1 MTLVDIIPM
10 PRATL
15 RLMQAGRPS
24 DTATYVAMGR
34 ALAHA
39 RRPLR
44 EFSDPF
50 ALQLLPPDCAAT
62 VERIL
67 RGGLA
72 RSPRDLRLGLIAEA
86 MVKLMASRTVEI
98 DGGVRA
104 MPAGSQVVIVG
115 AGLDSRAYR
124 LQELS
129 GSVFFEV
136 DHPATQ
142 AFKRDRAAGLRPRVR
157 ELRHVAVDLSR
168 EPLAPAL
175 ERAGHSTGVPT
186 AWVFE
191 GVISYLTRAE
201 VESSIEAMASRSAVG
216 SRLIATYNEPR
227 RSRKLLT
234 AAFIA
239 RTGEPHRAVGSF
251 AAGVDEGAARRK
263 RLRGPLRP
271 RRPRAHRAR
280 GRAALAARTVHR
292 APPPRRH
299 RRADGGLAEK
309 GGRRAAALTSPIASI
324 LSGDG
329 WRSSRPGTCGPELWR
344 PASR

>member
-1 MTLVDIIPM
+1 MH
-10 PRATL
+10 AS
-15 RLMQAGRPS
+15 RPS

-44 EFSDPF
+44 DFSDPF

-67 RGGLA
+67 RGALPRG
-72 RSPRDLRLGLIAEA
+72 PRDLRLGLIAEA

-98 DGGVRA
+98 DDGLRA
-104 MPAGSQVVIVG
+104 MPPGSQVVIVG

-124 LQELS
+124 LRELS
-129 GSVFFEV
+129 GSVLFEV

-142 AFKRDRAAGLRPRVR
+142 AFKRERAAGLNACVR
-157 ELRHVAVDLSR
+157 ELRQVAVDLSC
-168 EPLAPAL
+168 EPLAPTLA
-175 ERAGHSTGVPT
+175 RAGHSTDVPT

-216 SRLIATYNEPR
+216 SRLLATYNEPR

-239 RTGEPHRAVGSF
+239 RTGEPHRAWFMPPEMKQLLEERGF
-251 AAGVDEGAARRK
+251 AVLSDRDGVERSVRAGGQPSPIERFIARPHHVVIAELTEVNSPR
-263 RLRGPLRP
+263 RGPR
-271 RRPRAHRAR
+271 
-280 GRAALAARTVHR
+280 
-292 APPPRRH
+292 
-299 RRADGGLAEK
+299 
-309 GGRRAAALTSPIASI
+309 
-324 LSGDG
+324 
-329 WRSSRPGTCGPELWR
+329 
-344 PASR
+344 

>member
-1 MTLVDIIPM
+1 MHVS
-10 PRATL
+10 
-15 RLMQAGRPS
+15 RPS

-44 EFSDPF
+44 QFSDPF
-50 ALQLLPPDCAAT
+50 ALQLLPTDCAAT

-67 RGGLA
+67 RGALPRG
-72 RSPRDLRLGLIAEA
+72 PRDLRLGLIAKA
-86 MVKLMASRTVEI
+86 MVKLMGSRTVEI
-98 DGGVRA
+98 DEGLRA
-104 MPAGSQVVIVG
+104 MTPGTQVVIVG

-124 LQELS
+124 LRELS
-129 GSVFFEV
+129 GSVLFEV

-142 AFKRDRAAGLRPRVR
+142 AFKRERAAPLKPCVR

-168 EPLAPAL
+168 EPLAPTLA
-175 ERAGHSTGVPT
+175 RAGHSTDVPT

-216 SRLIATYNEPR
+216 SRLLATYNEPR

-239 RTGEPHRAVGSF
+239 RTGEPHRAWFMPPEMKQLLEERGF
-251 AAGVDEGAARRK
+251 AVLSDRDGIE
-263 RLRGPLRP
+263 
-271 RRPRAHRAR
+271 
-280 GRAALAARTVHR
+280 RTVR
-292 APPPRRH
+292 A
-299 RRADGGLAEK
+299 GGQP
-309 GGRRAAALTSPIASI
+309 SPIERFIA
-324 LSGDG
+324 
-329 WRSSRPGTCGPELWR
+329 RPHHVVIADLTEALR
-344 PASR
+344 